1 MITGPP
7 TTWADAF
14 QVELRRLVD
23 AGYYSARQG
32 GQALGELA
40 HREQRRFLS
49 ALPPGYAEETP
60 PELAARDW
68 LEMLILQAGEEA
80 EQQSTK
86 DDLLEVAGVE
96 SSDGA
101 RSRGEHGHFVV
112 DAWSDAGQGNFR
124 LRRTGLHRLELSTL
138 FPVLESFGLA
148 VVEAVPWHFAL
159 GAAGPGIYLD
169 DIGLRASTPGIELDF
184 DQNGAGSGAGG
195 RLVQAIEAVLAGNAE
210 PNVLNRLVLSAGL
223 SWHEVNLLCAY
234 QAYRQAV
241 GGPRAADRATV
252 MREALVLFPSVAAAA
267 IKLFYGLLVP
277 DPPAGPGAEHVPV
290 EHVAVEH
297 EGEAHSTLL
306 EALSRVP
313 DLAHHE
319 ALTELLLLVE
329 ATTRSNWALKRG
341 PVALKFASASVPF
354 LPAPKPTSEI
364 FVWAPWFH
372 GLHLRF
378 GEVARG
384 GIRWSERQRDLRTE
398 VLGLAR
404 AQVKKNSLIVPT
416 GAKGAFVLHDPS
428 AGQDKARDAY
438 AAFIGSLLDLTDN
451 IVDGKVRHPNGIW
464 CRDGEDPYLVVAP
477 DKGTATFSDLA
488 NTISN
493 KAGFWLG
500 DAFASGGSNGYDHKA
515 LGITAKGAWLA
526 VERHFHALGIDPQR
540 EPIRVVGVGDM
551 SGDVFGNGMLQSRS
565 LRLIAAFD
573 HRHIFV
579 DPSPDP
585 ERSYEERLRLSR
597 LAGSSWRD
605 YDLSS
610 SPGSSVYSRQAVQV
624 PLSDEARSVLNL
636 RAGPVSATEL
646 VRAIL
651 EAPVDL
657 IFFGGIGTYV
667 KAPDE
672 LDVEVDD
679 ASNDEVRVSA
689 DHVRAR
695 VIVEGANLAVTQR
708 ARVSYSRRGGRVNAD
723 FVDNAGGVALSD
735 REVNLKVLLDLAQA
749 NGRLDGGRRYEML
762 AEVTDEV
769 VQAVLTDVS
778 RSVDSLDHAAVT
790 SAPDLPAYEALMEEL
805 EEAGNLDPAVESL
818 PGTAELNRRRGA
830 GAGLT
835 RPEVAVVLGYARID
849 IAASLAGSPEVTG
862 AAFEISGLSYFPG
875 AFREAFSDLV
885 PLHPLHH
892 RIVGCQ
898 VANEVVDRMGPVWAH
913 EVAREARC
921 QLSDVI
927 TAYWAAREVLS
938 IAALYDEVDRLS
950 RSIRDDA
957 VAHLREVL
965 STAVNR
971 LVRWYLSGSDRLT
984 TSEMIERYRL
994 ASIEFDRLLGSP
1006 MSDSA
1011 LPSSAPPRLAERVMD
1026 LAARGV
1032 PPVVAERAAR
1042 LEAKA
1047 AVGEVAEVALASG
1060 KELKVALDVHRTVGA
1075 GLSLPGLSEVLR
1087 SRTTLDRW
1095 DRWQQH
1101 ALADD
1106 LARLGTTAAIA
1117 ALAHY
1122 PDLPGVDA
1130 GREWLSENRAAMAP
1144 AASLVAQA
1152 QRTAAVNL
1160 SLASLAVR
1168 SLAAVV
1174 H

>member
-1 MITGPP
+1 MTSGLP
-7 TTWADAF
+7 TTWADVF
-14 QVELRRLVD
+14 RVELQRLVD
-23 AGYYSARQG
+23 TGYPIARPG
-32 GQALGELA
+32 GQALGERA
-40 HREQRRFLS
+40 QNEQRRFLS
-49 ALPPGYAEETP
+49 SLPPGYVERTP

-68 LEMLILQAGEEA
+68 LEIMILQANKA
-80 EQQSTK
+80 TEQHSPE
-86 DDLLEVAGVE
+86 DHLGAVVGDGSSEVLG
-96 SSDGA
+96 SGA
-101 RSRGEHGHFVV
+101 EHGSFVV
-112 DAWSDAGQGNFR
+112 GPWRDAQQEDFR
-124 LRRTGLHRLELSTL
+124 LRRTGLQRLELSTL
-138 FPVLESFGLA
+138 LPVLESFGLA
-148 VVEAVPWHFAL
+148 VVEAVPWHFVL
-159 GAAGPGIYLD
+159 EPGGSSIYLD
-169 DIGLRASTPGIELDF
+169 DIGLRAGSAGTAIAVDLD
-184 DQNGAGSGAGG
+184 DAGG
-195 RLVQAIEAVLAGNAE
+195 RLVEAIETVLSGGSE
-210 PNVLNRLVLSAGL
+210 LNVLNRLVLSADL
-223 SWHEVNLLCAY
+223 TWHEVNLLCAY

-241 GGPRAADRATV
+241 GGPRAIERAAL
-252 MREALVLFPSVAAAA
+252 MGESLVLFPSLAVAV
-267 IKLFYGLLVP
+267 IKLFYDRLVP
-277 DPPAGPGAEHVPV
+277 EPPYGPGPHD
-290 EHVAVEH
+290 VAADH
-297 EGEAHSTLL
+297 DGGAWATGL

-319 ALTELLLLVE
+319 VLTELLSLVE

-341 PVALKFASASVPF
+341 PVALKFASASVHF

-364 FVWAPWFH
+364 FVWTPWSH

-378 GEVARG
+378 GGVARG

-404 AQVKKNSLIVPT
+404 AQVKKNSLIIPT
-416 GAKGAFVLHDPS
+416 GAKGAFVLRDLS

-438 AAFIGSLLDLTDN
+438 AAFIGSLLDMTDN
-451 IVDGKVRHPNGIW
+451 IVDGKIIHPRGIW

-488 NTISN
+488 NAISN
-493 KAGFWLG
+493 KTGFWLG

-526 VERHFHALGIDPQR
+526 VERHFRALGIDPQR

-551 SGDVFGNGMLQSRS
+551 SGDVFGNGMLQSRA

-585 ERSYEERLRLSR
+585 QRSYEERLRLSR

-605 YDLSS
+605 YDLRTASA
-610 SPGSSVYSRQAVQV
+610 GSAVYSRQAVQV
-624 PLSDEARSVLNL
+624 PLSDEARAVLNL
-636 RAGPVSATEL
+636 GPGPVSATEL

-651 EAPVDL
+651 EAPADL
-657 IFFGGIGTYV
+657 IFFGGIGTFV

-735 REVNLKVLLDLAQA
+735 REVNLKVLLDLAEA
-749 NGRLDGGRRYEML
+749 HGRLGAGRRYEML
-762 AEVTDEV
+762 AQVTDEV
-769 VQAVLTDVS
+769 VRAVLTDVS

-790 SAPDLPAYEALMEEL
+790 SATDLPAYEALMEEL
-805 EEAGNLDPAVESL
+805 EEGGSLDPAVESL
-818 PGTAELNRRRGA
+818 PDAGELNRRRGA

-849 IAASLAGSPEVTG
+849 IAASLAGSAEVTG
-862 AAFEISGLSYFPG
+862 AAFESCALSYFPG
-875 AFREAFSDLV
+875 PFRDAFSGLV
-885 PLHPLHH
+885 PLHPLYQ
-892 RIVGCQ
+892 RIIGCQ

-913 EVAREARC
+913 EVARESRC

-927 TAYWAAREVLS
+927 AAYWAAREVLE
-938 IAALYDEVDRLS
+938 IAGLYDEVDRLS
-950 RSIRDDA
+950 RSIPDDA
-957 VAHLREVL
+957 AADLRVVL
-965 STAVNR
+965 STAVDR
-971 LVRWYLSGSDRLT
+971 LVRWYLSSRHRLT
-984 TSEMIERYRL
+984 TSEMIERYRS
-994 ASIEFDRLLGSP
+994 ASIEFDRPLVSP
-1006 MSDSA
+1006 PPDGA
-1011 LPSSAPPRLAERVMD
+1011 LPWSASPRVADRVAS
-1026 LAARGV
+1026 LVARGV
-1032 PPVVAERAAR
+1032 PPAVAEWASR
-1042 LEAKA
+1042 LEVKA
-1047 AVGEVAEVALASG
+1047 SVGEVAEVARASG
-1060 KELKVALDVHRTVGA
+1060 REMQIALEAHRVVSS
-1075 GLSLPGLSEVLR
+1075 GLSLPGFSEVLR

-1106 LARLGTTAAIA
+1106 LARIGTAAAIA
-1117 ALAHY
+1117 ALADY

-1130 GREWLSENRAAMAP
+1130 GREWLTTNGAALAP
-1144 AASLVAQA
+1144 VASLVGQA

-1168 SLAAVV
+1168 SRADVV
-1174 H
+1174 R